1 MNSALPDSV
10 VYGDVLMK
18 GFGKNALTRGEY
30 RSVAQYL
37 VRMGY
42 CSVDRD
48 INIDVN
54 SETKKYM
61 KKLSKGELYAVRRVR
76 AKRGAERRNWA
87 CGRSARAP
95 SRTASSQRPGLP
107 CTAPST
113 GGSSIPRMFSRV
125 VERSRIRVSVV
136 CCNESRYLCALYRET
151 K

>member
-76 AKRGAERRNWA
+76 AKRGAERQKLGMWE
-87 CGRSARAP
+87 
-95 SRTASSQRPGLP
+95 
-107 CTAPST
+107 
-113 GGSSIPRMFSRV
+113 
-125 VERSRIRVSVV
+125 ERSSSF
-136 CCNESRYLCALYRET
+136 EDGFFTKAWFALYRPIYRRFFYPKDGLSSGGE
-151 K
+151 KPHSS

>member
-61 KKLSKGELYAVRRVR
+61 KQLSKGELYAVRRVR
-76 AKRGAERRNWA
+76 AKRGAERQKLGMWE
-87 CGRSARAP
+87 
-95 SRTASSQRPGLP
+95 
-107 CTAPST
+107 
-113 GGSSIPRMFSRV
+113 
-125 VERSRIRVSVV
+125 ERSSSF
-136 CCNESRYLCALYRET
+136 EDGFFTKAWFALYRPIYRRFFYPKDVLSSGGE
-151 K
+151 KPHSS

>member
-1 MNSALPDSV
+1 M
-10 VYGDVLMK
+10 YGDVLMK
-18 GFGKNALTRGEY
+18 GFGKNALARGEY

-76 AKRGAERRNWA
+76 AKRG
-87 CGRSARAP
+87 
-95 SRTASSQRPGLP
+95 
-107 CTAPST
+107 
-113 GGSSIPRMFSRV
+113 
-125 VERSRIRVSVV
+125 VERQKLGMWEERSSSF
-136 CCNESRYLCALYRET
+136 EDGFFTKAWFALYRPIYRRFFYPKDVLSSGGE
-151 K
+151 KPHSS

>member
-1 MNSALPDSV
+1 M
-10 VYGDVLMK
+10 YGDVLMK

-61 KKLSKGELYAVRRVR
+61 KQLSKGELYAVRRVR
-76 AKRGAERRNWA
+76 AKRGAERQKLGMWE
-87 CGRSARAP
+87 
-95 SRTASSQRPGLP
+95 
-107 CTAPST
+107 
-113 GGSSIPRMFSRV
+113 
-125 VERSRIRVSVV
+125 ERSSSF
-136 CCNESRYLCALYRET
+136 EDGFFTKAWFALYRPIYRRFFYPKGVLSSGEE
-151 K
+151 KPHSS